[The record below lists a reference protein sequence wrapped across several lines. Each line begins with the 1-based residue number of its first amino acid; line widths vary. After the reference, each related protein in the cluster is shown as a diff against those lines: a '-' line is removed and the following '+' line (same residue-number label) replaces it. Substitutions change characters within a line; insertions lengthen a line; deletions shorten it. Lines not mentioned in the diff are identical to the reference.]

1 VKYYIATSIKRAKEH
16 NQIRDALNNLGH
28 KITYDWTLH
37 GSVKNIS
44 LERLKE
50 VGEDMIDAI
59 KEADFIVVLLPGG
72 KGTHT
77 ELGAS
82 IAYNKPV
89 FVHALDANLMKLGDQ
104 TCAFYFHRLIKP
116 VNCSLEKGAEF
127 INHELETLFFSSKL

>member
-1 VKYYIATSIKRAKEH
+1 MKYYIATSIKRAKEL
-16 NQIRDALNNLGH
+16 NLIRDALNEFGH
-28 KITYDWTLH
+28 KITYDWTIH
-37 GSVKNIS
+37 GSVKNTS

-82 IAYNKPV
+82 IAYNKRI
-89 FVHALDANLMKLGDQ
+89 FLHTLDPELIQLGEK
-104 TCAFYFHRLIKP
+104 TCAFYFHRLIKHVESP
-116 VNCSLEKGAEF
+116 FEEAAKF
-127 INHELETLFFSSKL
+127 IDQHLKIV